1 METLLICSSGAC
13 ACVYVLFILKGIV
26 HSKMKCFAH
35 LMLRSFE
42 MCMTDFLLW
51 NATGDILKSIQ
62 LVFVHILNSLT
73 YQTSLMFQRGEKVIK
88 VWNDMKVR

>member
-1 METLLICSSGAC
+1 M
-13 ACVYVLFILKGIV
+13 YVLFILKGIV
-26 HSKMKCFAH
+26 HSKMNFFAH

-42 MCMTDFLLW
+42 MCMTDFHLW

-62 LVFVHILNSLT
+62 LFFVHILNSLT